1 MRTKDLFC
9 DIDKG
14 ELIPRW
20 SQAITALKHG
30 AVRDHDLGAEKKS
43 ITFAVVK
50 KIKTAILSCLMALV
64 ATATPTEAPVALG
77 DTLSLDE
84 VTVTA
89 IKQSTDLRNQ
99 ATTLTVIG
107 HEEAERNQ
115 AVSVK
120 TAADLVPNLFIP
132 DYGSRMTSTVYV
144 RGIGTRI
151 DQPAVGLTI
160 DNVPVMTKENYD
172 FDLMDIARF
181 EMMRGPQNTLY
192 GRNTL
197 GGLMN
202 VYTLSP
208 LNYQGTRAVVEGA
221 SHGTWRIGASHYMLL
236 KENLGLSL
244 SAQYGSTKGEF
255 TNQHNHERCDW
266 ERLFTARAKVE
277 WRNHDGWYVSNV
289 ASVSTSRQGGYPYEW
304 VETGIIAYNDT
315 CFYRRTSVMDGL
327 TIRKSLDR
335 FTLSSITS
343 YQYLDDNMT
352 LDQDFTE
359 HDYFTLT
366 QARREHAITQDLIAR
381 SYENPQGYNWLL
393 GVSGFYRRYKMD
405 APVTFYN
412 YGIAQLI
419 EKHVNDA
426 LPEYPIAWDTRSFVL
441 GSHFTSPNWGA
452 ALYHE
457 SIYHWGQWTLQA
469 GLRLDYEHA
478 RLNYRSVTHTGY
490 STYVLATG
498 ALFAHENIDIDEH
511 GTLDKDFFDIL
522 PNVSLS
528 WHPWVG
534 KNHTVYLSFSRGSK
548 AGGFNTQMFSDV
560 LQQRLMGMM
569 GIGLQYD
576 VDKMVGYKPEK
587 AWNYELGG
595 HFECWGARVQSDL
608 GVFFMDCRDRQ
619 LTVFPPGT
627 TTGRMMTNA
636 GKTHSWGGEFAMSV
650 APTELTHLN
659 LSYGFTHA
667 TFQDYNDGKVD
678 HSGKRVP
685 YAPMH
690 TLFAEANHSI
700 VIGGDWNKMFTFAAN
715 VRAIGDIYWDEA
727 NTLRQPMYALLGASI
742 TWKQRHY
749 SLQLW
754 GRNLTDT
761 GFKTFYFVSIQ
772 HPFLQRGH
780 GRSIGATLKLDL

>member
-1 MRTKDLFC
+1 MTLF
-9 DIDKG
+9 I
-14 ELIPRW
+14 
-20 SQAITALKHG
+20 S
-30 AVRDHDLGAEKKS
+30 
-43 ITFAVVK
+43 
-50 KIKTAILSCLMALV
+50 SCLLTLV
-64 ATATPTEAPVALG
+64 AAAVTTETPSAIV
-77 DTLSLDE
+77 DTLSLNE

-89 IKQSTDLRNQ
+89 IKQSADLRSQ
-99 ATTLTVIG
+99 ATALTVIG
-107 HEEAERNQ
+107 RQEAECNQ
-115 AVSVK
+115 VLSVK

-172 FDLMDIARF
+172 FDLMDISRM

-208 LNYQGTRAVVEGA
+208 LNYQGTHAVFEGA
-221 SHGTWRIGASHYMLL
+221 SHSTWRVGASHYQLL

-244 SAQYGSTKGEF
+244 SAQYNSTCGEF
-255 TNQHNHERCDW
+255 INQFNGQRCDW
-266 ERLFTARAKVE
+266 EHQFGTRMKLE
-277 WRNHDGWYVSNV
+277 WRNMGGWYVSNA
-289 ASVSTSRQGGYPYEW
+289 ASLSVSRQGGYPYEW
-304 VETGIIAYNDT
+304 VETGEIAYNDT

-327 TIRKSLDR
+327 TIRKAFDA

-352 LDQDFTE
+352 LDQDFTV

-366 QARREHAITQDLIAR
+366 QARREHAVTQDFIAR
-381 SYENPQGYNWLL
+381 SHAKSEGYNWLI
-393 GVSGFYRRYKMD
+393 GASGFYRRYTMD
-405 APVTFYN
+405 APVTIYD
-412 YGIAQLI
+412 YGFSQFI

-426 LPEYPIAWDTRSFVL
+426 IPEYPIEWDTRSFVL
-441 GSHFTSPNWGA
+441 GSHFTSPSAGA

-457 SIYHWGQWTLQA
+457 STYHWGQWTLQA

-490 STYVLATG
+490 NTYVLATG
-498 ALFAHENIDIDEH
+498 SLFAHENIDIDER
-511 GTLDKDFFDIL
+511 GTLDKDFFNIL
-522 PNVSLS
+522 PNVSIT
-528 WHPWVG
+528 WHPWKG
-534 KNHTVYLSFSRGSK
+534 KSHTIYLAASAGSK

-569 GIGLQYD
+569 GIGAQYD

-595 HFECWGARVQSDL
+595 HFECWGGRVQSDL
-608 GVFFMDCRDRQ
+608 DVFFMDCRDRQ

-636 GKTHSWGGEFAMSV
+636 GKTHSWGAEFVMIV
-650 APTELTHLN
+650 NPTDLTHLN
-659 LSYGFTHA
+659 ISYGFTHA
-667 TFQDYNDGKVD
+667 TFKDYNDGKMD
-678 HSGKRVP
+678 HSGNRVP

-690 TLFAEANHSI
+690 TLFAEASHGIKVGS
-700 VIGGDWNKMFTFAAN
+700 DHNKLVTLAAN
-715 VRAIGDIYWDEA
+715 VRATGDIYWDEA
-727 NTLRQPMYALLGASI
+727 NVNTLRQPLYALLGASI
-742 TWKQRHY
+742 TWQQPHY

-754 GRNLTDT
+754 GHNLTDT
-761 GFKTFYFVSIQ
+761 DYKTFYFVSIQ

-780 GRSIGATLKLDL
+780 GRQLGATLRLNF